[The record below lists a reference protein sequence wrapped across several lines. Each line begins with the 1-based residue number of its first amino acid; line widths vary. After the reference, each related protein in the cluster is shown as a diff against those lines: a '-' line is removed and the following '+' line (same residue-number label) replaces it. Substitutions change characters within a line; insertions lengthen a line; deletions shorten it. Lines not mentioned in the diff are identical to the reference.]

1 VEIFLNVLRH
11 IRQLTNCSPDNKILL
26 SVDNHE
32 THVSLDVINFCRE
45 HGIIM
50 LSFPPHS
57 THKVQPLDVGICDP
71 FKVKLTTAFNDF
83 MLSNPGKPI
92 IIYDV
97 AKLSC
102 EPYLHSPLLIDVHLI
117 FG

>member
-1 VEIFLNVLRH
+1 M
-11 IRQLTNCSPDNKILL
+11 
-26 SVDNHE
+26 SVGWCN
-32 THVSLDVINFCRE
+32 NNNNNN
-45 HGIIM
+45 
-50 LSFPPHS
+50 
-57 THKVQPLDVGICDP
+57 KVQPLDVGICDP

-102 EPYLHSPLLIDVHLI
+102 EPYLHSPLLMDVHLI